1 MTNKKY
7 ELTDESMKLP
17 NGVTVY
23 RIKALR
29 DFADVK
35 EGQLGG
41 FVQSEYN
48 LSHAGSAWVFDDAKV
63 FDRACVMGNARVYKT
78 ATVKGHARVIGD
90 ATVIDG
96 ATVTD
101 DAVIS
106 EFAKVGEHAVVRGSA
121 TVQGRARVLGF
132 ASVEGRAT
140 IKDDAWVHG
149 CALVQDYSVIGALTN
164 LGGITKVHN
173 HSKILSRGDAPASL
187 YSNAVIRGN
196 ASIVRPNDILV
207 ISPLGSRYDRLTAY
221 RNEQG
226 GIDVTTGCFHG
237 SLSEFKKQV
246 RHTHGSH
253 LYGEH
258 YRAAI
263 AFIKTFFEIGKGLKK
278 S

>member
-48 LSHAGSAWVFDDAKV
+48 LSHTDNAWAYHDAMVFGSARVI
-63 FDRACVMGNARVYKT
+63 GNAQVYGT
-78 ATVKGHARVIGD
+78 ATVKDSAKVEDSAKVSG
-90 ATVIDG
+90 
-96 ATVTD
+96 

-106 EFAKVGEHAVVRGSA
+106 EFAKVCEHAEVSCSA

-132 ASVEGRAT
+132 ASVGGKAT

-149 CALVQDYSVIGALTN
+149 CASVHDYSVIGALTN
-164 LGGITKVHN
+164 LGGITEVHN

-237 SLSEFKKQV
+237 SLSEFRKQV

-263 AFIKTFFEIGKGLKK
+263 AFIKNFFGIGKGLK
-278 S
+278 

>member
-7 ELTDESMKLP
+7 ELTDESMELTS
-17 NGVTVY
+17 GVTVY

-48 LSHAGSAWVFDDAKV
+48 LSHAGSAWVFDDAMV
-63 FDRACVMGNARVYKT
+63 LGT
-78 ATVKGHARVIGD
+78 ATVKDSAAVKDSAKVSG
-90 ATVIDG
+90 
-96 ATVTD
+96 

-106 EFAKVGEHAVVRGSA
+106 EFARVCEHAEVSGSA

-132 ASVEGRAT
+132 ASVGGKAT

-149 CALVQDYSVIGALTN
+149 CASVHDYSVIGALTN
-164 LGGITKVHN
+164 LGGITQVHN

-187 YSNAVIRGN
+187 FSNAVIRGN

-253 LYGEH
+253 LYGER

>member
-7 ELTDESMKLP
+7 ELTNESMELTG
-17 NGVTVY
+17 GVTLY
-23 RIKALR
+23 RIRALR

-35 EGQLGG
+35 KGQLGG

-48 LSHAGSAWVFDDAKV
+48 LSHTDNAWAYHDAMVFGSARVI
-63 FDRACVMGNARVYKT
+63 GNAQVYGT
-78 ATVKGHARVIGD
+78 ATVKD
-90 ATVIDG
+90 SATVKDFAKVEDSAKVFG
-96 ATVTD
+96 

-106 EFAKVGEHAVVRGSA
+106 EFAKVGEHAVVSGSA
-121 TVQGRARVLGF
+121 MVQGRARVLGF

-140 IKDDAWVHG
+140 IKDDAWVNGYASVH
-149 CALVQDYSVIGALTN
+149 DYSVIGALTS
-164 LGGITKVHN
+164 LGGITQVHN

-221 RNEQG
+221 LNEQG

-253 LYGEH
+253 LYGER
-258 YRAAI
+258 YRAAF